1 MDNIEPM
8 SRILVT
14 LNSEYGVR
22 DGRVV
27 AVRHRGE
34 RAWQRNHKA
43 VGMKVVSDLRALV
56 AGDVVMLA
64 GGDEILT
71 TSRIV
76 DVRRGTVMS
85 NAA

>member
-1 MDNIEPM
+1 MDDIEPM

-22 DGRVV
+22 DSRVV
-27 AVRHRGE
+27 AFRHRGE
-34 RAWQRNHKA
+34 RAWQRTNRA
-43 VGMKVVSDLRALV
+43 VGMKVVSDMRTLQV
-56 AGDVVMLA
+56 GDVVMLA
-64 GGDEILT
+64 AGDEILT
-71 TSRIV
+71 TSRLV

>member
-1 MDNIEPM
+1 MDEIEPM

-14 LNSEYGVR
+14 CNSEYGVR
-22 DGRVV
+22 DSRVV
-27 AVRHRGE
+27 AVRNRGE
-34 RAWQRNHKA
+34 RAWQPDHRA
-43 VGMKVVSDLRALV
+43 VGMRVVSDLRTLQV
-56 AGDVVMLA
+56 GDVVMLA